1 MFPTHPERIFQRKN
15 SFECAPE
22 LESFDNPRFP
32 WQFRGFLR
40 EIRGKARD
48 TDLTLQR
55 TDADFFQVSRGAEWR
70 RRLGRVIRLCHG
82 IRGNSTE
89 TAQSA
94 PSGVTTSSGD
104 EPGRTFFSNGRS
116 GHTRRVL
123 SGLPKERILLNS
135 RRSLNQ
141 RAWPRFRAVSVAV
154 SVKIRGKARN
164 SILNHRTVP
173 TGEIRLIETA
183 QRASNTTF
191 PSKIVI
197 THFASLI
204 ASVGTE

>member
-1 MFPTHPERIFQRKN
+1 VKSAAKLETPTSHCSVPKRTFF
-15 SFECAPE
+15 S
-22 LESFDNPRFP
+22 
-32 WQFRGFLR
+32 FRG
-40 EIRGKARD
+40 ARN
-48 TDLTLQR
+48 
-55 TDADFFQVSRGAEWR
+55 
-70 RRLGRVIRLCHG
+70 GRVDSDG
-82 IRGNSTE
+82 SYGFATEFAETATE

-141 RAWPRFRAVSVAV
+141 RASPRFRAVSVAV

>member
-1 MFPTHPERIFQRKN
+1 MKSAAKLETPTSHCSVPKRTFF
-15 SFECAPE
+15 S
-22 LESFDNPRFP
+22 
-32 WQFRGFLR
+32 FRG
-40 EIRGKARD
+40 ARN
-48 TDLTLQR
+48 
-55 TDADFFQVSRGAEWR
+55 
-70 RRLGRVIRLCHG
+70 GRVDSDG
-82 IRGNSTE
+82 SYGFATEFAETATE

-164 SILNHRTVP
+164 SIRNHRTVP
-173 TGEIRLIETA
+173 TGEIRSIETA

-204 ASVGTE
+204 DSVGTE